1 MLRKED
7 LIRKVKSYDPNADL
21 EVLERAFNLADK
33 AHSTQWRDSGDPYFS
48 HPLAVANM
56 LADMRLDMSTIITA
70 LLHDTVEDTDVTLA
84 QIKEMFGDE
93 VAALV
98 DGVTKLTRIE
108 TQTSSSKTTQAE
120 NFRKLVLAMSNDIR
134 VLLVKLADRVHNM
147 RTLMDVKSEE
157 KRRRIARETL
167 DIFAPLA
174 ERIGMMNFKDEL
186 EDYSFQVLN
195 PDARDSILAR
205 LRFLQHK
212 DGKDIIPP
220 IVQGLTKLLRK
231 EGIHAEVSG
240 RVKKAH
246 SIWRKMHQKNIS
258 IEQLSDVMAFR
269 IVVETVPD
277 CYRVLGVLHS
287 KFSVVPGRFKDYI
300 STPKQNN
307 YQSLHTGIIGPSN
320 QRIEIQIRTREMHE
334 VAELGVAAH
343 WQYKQGGGGR
353 RGKKEKQEK
362 TDYRWLRSLLEI
374 LENAA
379 GPEEFLEHTKLEMF
393 SDQVFCF
400 TPAGDLI
407 TLPQGATP
415 IDFAYAIHSEV
426 GNHCVATKING
437 RLMPLRTI
445 LQNGD
450 QVEITTSKSQSPSPS
465 WERFV
470 VTGKARANIR
480 RFIRTQKR
488 DQYLNLGKSIVQKAF
503 EHEHLEFSEKQIQ
516 KVVSQFHCE
525 AIEDLYAQI
534 GEGLLNSYDVIKAVY
549 PSFSAPKKKID
560 LIPTSDETPV
570 WQDKMTAV
578 SIRGLIPGMAVH
590 YARCC
595 HPLPGDR
602 IVGIIMTGRGVTIH
616 TYDCD
621 TLKNFSN
628 EPERW
633 IDLAWASQQ
642 EDQKF
647 VGRLHVVL
655 HNQQGALATLTTTI
669 AKNFANI
676 VNLKVTNRT
685 ELFFEF
691 NIDLEVRNAEHLAE
705 ITASLRASPVVHSVD
720 RVRQ

>member
-1 MLRKED
+1 MVQIED
-7 LIRKVKSYDPNADL
+7 LVSKVKAYDPKADVDLL
-21 EVLERAFNLADK
+21 ECAYDLAK
-33 AHSTQWRDSGDPYFS
+33 EAHITQLRDSGEPYIS
-48 HPLAVANM
+48 HPLEVATM
-56 LADMRLDMSTIITA
+56 LADMRLDQSTIITA
-70 LLHDTVEDTDVTLA
+70 LLHDTVEDTEVTLA
-84 QIKEMFGDE
+84 QIRQLFGDE
-93 VAALV
+93 VASLV

-108 TQTSSSKTTQAE
+108 SQTSSSKAKQAE

-147 RTLMDVKSEE
+147 RTLVSVKSEE

-231 EGIHAEVSG
+231 EGIHVEVSG

-258 IEQLSDVMAFR
+258 IEQLADVMAFR
-269 IVVETVPD
+269 VVVESIPD

-343 WQYKQGGGGR
+343 WQYKQGVGGR
-353 RGKKEKQEK
+353 RTKKEKQEK

-393 SDQVFCF
+393 QDQVFCF

-437 RLMPLRTI
+437 RMMPLRTI

-488 DQYLNLGKSIVQKAF
+488 DQYLNLGRSIVQKAF
-503 EHEHLEFSEKQIQ
+503 EHEHLEFSEKQIV
-516 KVVSQFHCE
+516 KVLSQFHCE

-534 GEGLLNSYDVIKAVY
+534 GEGLLNSYDVIKAVH

-560 LIPTSDETPV
+560 LIPTDEQPV
-570 WQDKMTAV
+570 WQDKLTAV

-655 HNQQGALATLTTTI
+655 NNQQGALANLTTTI
-669 AKNFANI
+669 AKNFGNI

-691 NIDLEVRNAEHLAE
+691 NIDLEVRNADHLSE